1 MITKKE
7 RKTKEQIVDKIIELI
22 ETINKQKKQENQK
35 VLIINEI

>member
-22 ETINKQKKQENQK
+22 ETINKAKKADAVKGIDNK
-35 VLIINEI
+35 